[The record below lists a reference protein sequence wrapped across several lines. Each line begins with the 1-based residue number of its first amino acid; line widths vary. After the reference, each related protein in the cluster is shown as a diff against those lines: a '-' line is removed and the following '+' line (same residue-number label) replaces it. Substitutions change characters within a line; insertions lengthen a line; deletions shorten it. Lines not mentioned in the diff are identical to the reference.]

1 MQYRTIRITSATV
14 MIIMSLS
21 VPGCRSMDSTALA
34 EELLQAD
41 QAFAQASLDHGA
53 AEAFRGYLTS
63 DALSLP
69 HAQLPVTGREAI
81 TESMQGDYTLAWEP
95 QHAEVAHSGELGWTW
110 GTYSVVLPGG
120 EISSRGK
127 YLNIWRKLKNG
138 QWRVA
143 VDMGNLNP

>member
-1 MQYRTIRITSATV
+1 
-14 MIIMSLS
+14 
-21 VPGCRSMDSTALA
+21 MDSAALA
-34 EELLQAD
+34 QELLQAD

-53 AEAFRGYLTS
+53 VPAFRRYLAP

-95 QHAEVAHSGELGWTW
+95 QRAEVAQSGELGWTW
-110 GTYSVVLPGG
+110 GTYSVVLPDG
-120 EISSRGK
+120 ETSSRGK
-127 YLNIWRKLKNG
+127 YLNIWVKNEAG

>member
-1 MQYRTIRITSATV
+1 MQCRTIRMTSVTV
-14 MIIMSLS
+14 TMIMALAA
-21 VPGCRSMDSTALA
+21 CRSVGSGA
-34 EELLQAD
+34 EELLEAD

-53 AEAFRGYLTS
+53 AEAFHRYLTP

-69 HAQLPVTGREAI
+69 HAQLPVTGRAAI
-81 TESMQGDYTLAWEP
+81 TADMQGDYTLAWEP
-95 QHAEVAHSGELGWTW
+95 QHAEVARSGELGWTW
-110 GTYSVVLPGG
+110 GTYSVLLPGG

-127 YLNIWRKLKNG
+127 YLNIWRKNASG